1 MPTIALACN
10 IIVVSGGALRFW
22 KQDLLPFR
30 ALSPFLVAS
39 VPAALI
45 GGRINVSETLFVGL
59 LGAALLL
66 AGLRLATQREFS
78 SRAIPVA
85 STPVAVS
92 TSLFFGGAIGLVSG
106 LVGIGGGIFL
116 APVLYFLNWDSPRKV
131 AAACSLFILV
141 NSISGLTG
149 QILKRGDT
157 TLLSNALA
165 YWPLL
170 IAAFV
175 GGQIGSWAASKSFQP
190 STIKRLT
197 SVLILYVAARL
208 LYRWVALINW
218 I

>member
-1 MPTIALACN
+1 MLLGLVISFFVTAVLYASVGFGGGSTYNALLVLSGADYRILPTIALACN

-66 AGLRLATQREFS
+66 AGLRLATQREIS
-78 SRAIPVA
+78 SRAVPVA

-106 LVGIGGGIFL
+106 L
-116 APVLYFLNWDSPRKV
+116 
-131 AAACSLFILV
+131 SLIH
-141 NSISGLTG
+141 I
-149 QILKRGDT
+149 
-157 TLLSNALA
+157 
-165 YWPLL
+165 
-170 IAAFV
+170 
-175 GGQIGSWAASKSFQP
+175 
-190 STIKRLT
+190 
-197 SVLILYVAARL
+197 
-208 LYRWVALINW
+208 
-218 I
+218 